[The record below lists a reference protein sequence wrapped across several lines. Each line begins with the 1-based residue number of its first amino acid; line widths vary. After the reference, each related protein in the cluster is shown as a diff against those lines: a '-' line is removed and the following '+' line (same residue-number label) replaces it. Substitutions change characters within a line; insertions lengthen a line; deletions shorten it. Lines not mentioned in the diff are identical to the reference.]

1 MGTPDFGV
9 PALKSLLRSSH
20 DVLAVYTRPDRP
32 AGRGRQPMP
41 SPVKREALSAGL
53 RVLQPPSLKDEAPVQ
68 QLQLLRPDLIVVAA
82 FAYLL
87 PPDVLAAPLHGCLNV
102 HPSLLPRY
110 RGPSP
115 IASALLNGDAET
127 GVSIMLM
134 DSGLDTG
141 PVLSQERVP
150 IDDACTTGT
159 LTMLLAERGARLL
172 VSMLDPWLDGCIR
185 PWPQDERA
193 ATYSAR
199 IASRDGLLD
208 WTLPAMVLARQ
219 VRAYNPWPGAY
230 TVWNGQRLKVH
241 RAEAQPLECSESPGT
256 VARLRQH
263 AGVGVMTGEG
273 VLELGIVQLEGKRE
287 LPVEEFVRGRRDF
300 LGAHLG
306 A

>member
-1 MGTPDFGV
+1 MGTPDFAV
-9 PALKSLLRSSH
+9 PVLKSLLRSSH

-185 PWPQDERA
+185 PWPQDSGPPRTA
-193 ATYSAR
+193 P
-199 IASRDGLLD
+199 GLRHGMDCLTGLCRR
-208 WTLPAMVLARQ
+208 WCWPPGEGIQ
-219 VRAYNPWPGAY
+219 PWPGSY

-241 RAEAQPLECSESPGT
+241 RAEAQPLECSESREQWRVAACMPGGSDD
-256 VARLRQH
+256 R
-263 AGVGVMTGEG
+263 
-273 VLELGIVQLEGKRE
+273 
-287 LPVEEFVRGRRDF
+287 
-300 LGAHLG
+300 
-306 A
+306 